1 VFDLPQCSGSGQA
14 AKRERKNK
22 DARKCSCPF
31 QFAVSRPQR
40 EQAQAFAKSGI
51 SGKQK
56 RKSSIKTEK
65 VSSRP

>member
-1 VFDLPQCSGSGQA
+1 VFDLPQCSGPGQV
-14 AKRERKNK
+14 AKRERKTK

-40 EQAQAFAKSGI
+40 EQAQAFAKSGM

-56 RKSSIKTEK
+56 PESSIKTEK

>member
-1 VFDLPQCSGSGQA
+1 VFDLPQRSGCGQV
-14 AKRERKNK
+14 AKRERKTK
-22 DARKCSCPF
+22 DARKCSCAF

-56 RKSSIKTEK
+56 PKSSIKTEK